1 MDLDATQVVAL
12 ITAVGALGTGIGTA
26 VATMLRRST
35 QDWVAITTAQGNAV
49 VRLAEENERLQV
61 DLAQCQSG
69 QEARDARIADL
80 ERHVAALEERRP

>member
-1 MDLDATQVVAL
+1 MDLDAAQVVAI
-12 ITAVGALGTGIGTA
+12 ITAVGAIGTGIGTA

-61 DLAQCQSG
+61 DLAQCQA
-69 QEARDARIADL
+69 ARDARVAEL
-80 ERHVAALEERRP
+80 ERHVAALEEERRP